1 MTREAAW
8 LEWARGLAAIAQ
20 NGLLYAGDVFD
31 AARYRQVGGI
41 AAAMLAAGGA
51 GPEPDVLAVLGR
63 EEGYATP
70 KVDVRA
76 YVTRGDRVLLVRE
89 LADGRWALPGG
100 WADPGDAP
108 SSAAQREVAEEA
120 GYRVRA
126 TRLLACWDRSLMPD
140 AEPYPFRV
148 YKLFFACE
156 VLGEVPRD
164 ESENDAVEWHPLDAL
179 PPLSLGRVDATQ
191 IARLRQL
198 AQDPAAPAAFD

>member
-1 MTREAAW
+1 MRPEPGW
-8 LEWARGLAAIAQ
+8 LDWARGLAAVAQ
-20 NGLLYAGDVFD
+20 NGLLYATGVFD
-31 AARYRQVGGI
+31 QARYRQVRGI

-51 GPEPDVLAVLGR
+51 GPEPDVLEVLGR

-76 YVTRGDRVLLVRE
+76 YLTRGDRVLLVRE
-89 LADGRWALPGG
+89 LADGRWSLPGG
-100 WADPGDAP
+100 WADPTDAP
-108 SSAAQREVAEEA
+108 STAVEREVAEEA

-126 TRLLACWDRSLMPD
+126 TRLLACWDRSRMAD
-140 AEPYPFRV
+140 ARPYPFRV

-164 ESENDAVEWHPLDAL
+164 ESENDAVAWYPLDAL

-191 IARLRQL
+191 IARLSKL
-198 AQDPAAPAAFD
+198 ARDPAAAAAFD

>member
-1 MTREAAW
+1 MTAEPAW
-8 LEWARGLAAIAQ
+8 LDWARGLAAIAQ
-20 NGLLYAGDVFD
+20 NGLFYATGVFD
-31 AARYRQVGGI
+31 QTRYRQVRQI

-51 GPEPDVLAVLGR
+51 GPEPDVLGVLGR
-63 EEGYATP
+63 EQGYATP
-70 KVDVRA
+70 KVDVRG

-100 WADPGDAP
+100 WADPTEAP
-108 SSAAQREVAEEA
+108 STAAQREVAEEA

-156 VLGEVPRD
+156 VLGEAPRD

-179 PPLSLGRVDATQ
+179 PPLSRGRVDVGQ
-191 IARLRQL
+191 IARLRRL
-198 AQDPAAPAAFD
+198 AEEPAAPAAFD